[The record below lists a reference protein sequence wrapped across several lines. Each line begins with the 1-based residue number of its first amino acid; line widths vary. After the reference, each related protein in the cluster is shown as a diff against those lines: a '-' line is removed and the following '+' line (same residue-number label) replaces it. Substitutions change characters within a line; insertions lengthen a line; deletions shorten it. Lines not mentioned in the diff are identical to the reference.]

1 MTSATVR
8 LKTTKTAVT
17 TARMISFVVIG
28 RDYDNRLGWAA
39 PRSSDVSVAALLVA
53 AVLAA
58 LGVGEVAGA
67 LTDWQAFVLGAVQGF
82 TELLP
87 ISSSAHLILV
97 PWLADWHFLQENEA
111 FNQTF
116 DVALHLGT
124 LVAVVGYFWPEFVRL
139 VRGLLGSIVRRRIQG
154 TDEWIAWLIVI
165 ATIPAA
171 VIGALGEDTIVDHLG
186 EPWQMAILLAVFGIL
201 LYVADRQPQTKGDR
215 RPDASPCGRRWASRR
230 AWRSCPGCPVRGS
243 RSPRGG
249 SWASTA
255 TRPRGS
261 RSSCSI
267 PTTAGAVIW
276 KGFGDVLL
284 GDLPPGWKGPFVV
297 GMLAALGSGLL
308 AIHWLLGYV
317 RRTTTP
323 SSSSTASS
331 WRAIILLLIAT
342 GVREATF

>member
-1 MTSATVR
+1 MGRVS
-8 LKTTKTAVT
+8 
-17 TARMISFVVIG
+17 IIG
-28 RDYDNRLGWAA
+28 
-39 PRSSDVSVAALLVA
+39 VSIAALLVA
-53 AVLAA
+53 FVLAA

-67 LTDWQAFVLGAVQGF
+67 LSDWQAFVLGTVQGL

-97 PWLADWHFLQENEA
+97 PWLADWTFLQENQA

-171 VIGALGEDTIVDHLG
+171 LVGALGEGTIVEHLG
-186 EPWQMAILLAVFGIL
+186 EPWQIAILLSGFGIL
-201 LYVADRQPQTKGDR
+201 LYVADRRPASKGIGELKLR
-215 RPDASPCGRRWASRR
+215 HAVTMGLAQSLALM
-230 AWRSCPGCPVRGS
+230 PGVS
-243 RSPRGG
+243 RSGITI
-249 SWASTA
+249 TA
-255 TRPRGS
+255 GRFMGLDRDAAARFS
-261 RSSCSI
+261 FLLLI
-267 PTTAGAVIW
+267 PTTAGAIIW

-308 AIHWLLGYV
+308 AIHGLLGYV
-317 RRTTTP
+317 RRHNYTLFVVYRLIL
-323 SSSSTASS
+323 SL
-331 WRAIILLLIAT
+331 IILLLIAT

>member
-1 MTSATVR
+1 MGRVS
-8 LKTTKTAVT
+8 
-17 TARMISFVVIG
+17 IIG
-28 RDYDNRLGWAA
+28 
-39 PRSSDVSVAALLVA
+39 VSIAALLVA
-53 AVLAA
+53 FVLAA

-67 LTDWQAFVLGAVQGF
+67 LSDWQAFVLGTVQGL

-97 PWLADWHFLQENEA
+97 PWLADWTFLQENQA

-171 VIGALGEDTIVDHLG
+171 LVGALGEGAIVEHLG
-186 EPWQMAILLAVFGIL
+186 EPWQIAILLSGFGIL
-201 LYVADRQPQTKGDR
+201 LYVADRRPASKGIGELKLR
-215 RPDASPCGRRWASRR
+215 HAVTMGLAQSLALM
-230 AWRSCPGCPVRGS
+230 PGVS
-243 RSPRGG
+243 RSGITI
-249 SWASTA
+249 TA
-255 TRPRGS
+255 GRFMGLDRDAAARFS
-261 RSSCSI
+261 FLLLI

-308 AIHWLLGYV
+308 AIHGLLGYV
-317 RRTTTP
+317 RRHDYTLFVVYRLVV
-323 SSSSTASS
+323 SL
-331 WRAIILLLIAT
+331 IILLLIAT